1 MEFEEAVIEISLL
14 YKKAKELLGDDL
26 SEVWRHGVIDFWAD
40 VHKSNIDGLIDDATM
55 DVKRFEIIAKSIAKL
70 IENDVP
76 LTEKAK
82 LWLVGLLNG
91 EISKPDSK
99 AGRKTTTGR
108 DSFIVFAINKLR
120 SEGMPIYPK
129 TPPDFTSACEVV
141 HVVFKSSNLSLKTI
155 ENIWSNKPRDHVF
168 GRIEWAEILTQ
179 N

>member
-1 MEFEEAVIEISLL
+1 ML

>member
-14 YKKAKELLGDDL
+14 YEKAKELLGDDL

-120 SEGMPIYPK
+120 SQGMSVYPK

-155 ENIWSNKPRDHVF
+155 ENIWSNKPRDYVF
-168 GRIEWAEILTQ
+168 GKIDWTEIFTR